1 MLLPAIGVYAG
12 SVLFEGERNDAVV
25 NVGRRPTFDGD
36 GITVEAHL
44 IDWDGDLYGRQL
56 DVALL
61 HRLRGEVKFDG
72 IESLVAQIHA
82 DIDTARQLLND

>member
-1 MLLPAIGVYAG
+1 MASASAAVTKM
-12 SVLFEGERNDAVV
+12 LFEGERNDAVV

-56 DVALL
+56 DVAFL

-72 IESLVAQIHA
+72 IESLVAQIRA
-82 DIDTARQLLND
+82 DIDTARALLAT